1 MILIQQHYVS
11 PDPAR
16 QAELERAAELNR
28 ICPLF
33 EEIELVEGGA
43 RRWTFTD
50 LFQLASSRFSGQVC
64 VIANSDISFD
74 TSLEAAGRLLEQPS
88 TLLALTRWDDDTAPS
103 MEGRLDTATWRFY
116 SQSQDAW
123 IFRAGSLPALNADFQ
138 LGIPRCENRL
148 AFEAAR
154 AGIVIRNPAL
164 SITAR
169 HHHATNVRTWKPREH
184 YRGPLLFPRLTT
196 ATTLA
201 AEGLVLNRGL
211 RRHEAVV
218 QLGDGRLVEAAATAT
233 LRLRDLCRLKI
244 GLRSPFYVRRRHAA
258 VN

>member
-33 EEIELVEGGA
+33 EKIELVEGGA
-43 RRWTFTD
+43 RRWTFND
-50 LFQLASSRFSGQVC
+50 LFQLAASRFSGRVC

-74 TSLEAAGRLLEQPS
+74 ASLEVAGQLVEKPV

-103 MEGRLDTATWRFY
+103 MEGRIDTATWRFY

-123 IFRAGSLPALNADFQ
+123 VFRAGSLPAFDADFQ

-169 HHHATNVRTWKPREH
+169 HHHATNVRSWKPREH

-218 QLGDGRLVEAAATAT
+218 PLGDGQRVAEAVVRP
-233 LRLRDLCRLKI
+233 LRLRDIWRAKV
-244 GLRSPFYVRRRHAA
+244 GLRSPFYIRRRLQTPS
-258 VN
+258 

>member
-16 QAELERAAELNR
+16 QAELERAAEHNR
-28 ICPLF
+28 RCPLF
-33 EEIELVEGGA
+33 EHIELVEGGS
-43 RRWTFTD
+43 RRWTFAD
-50 LFQLASSRFSGQVC
+50 LFRLAADRFSGHVC

-74 TSLEAAGRLLEQPS
+74 ASLEAAGTFVEQPA
-88 TLLALTRWDDDTAPS
+88 TLLALTRWDDDIAPS
-103 MEGRLDTATWRFY
+103 MEGRIDTATWRFF

-123 IFRAGSLPALNADFQ
+123 IFRAGSLPAFNAEFQ

-154 AGIVIRNPAL
+154 SGVVVCDPAL
-164 SITAR
+164 SIIAR
-169 HHHATNVRTWKPREH
+169 HHHATNVRTWKPRDH

-196 ATTLA
+196 ASTLA

-211 RRHEAVV
+211 WRHEAIVP
-218 QLGDGRLVEAAATAT
+218 LGDGRLVERAATAT
-233 LRLRDLCRLKI
+233 PRLRDLCRLKI
-244 GLRSPFYVRRRHAA
+244 GLRSPFYVRRRHSL
-258 VN
+258 VT

>member
-28 ICPLF
+28 ACRLF
-33 EEIELVEGGA
+33 EHIELAEGGT
-43 RRWTFTD
+43 RRWTFAD
-50 LFQLASSRFSGQVC
+50 FFRLAADRFSGRVC

-74 TSLEAAGRLLEQPS
+74 ASLAVAGQLVETPA

-103 MEGRLDTATWRFY
+103 MEGRIDTATWRFY

-123 IFRAGSLPALNADFQ
+123 VFRAGSLPAFDADFQ

-154 AGIVIRNPAL
+154 AGVVVRNPAL
-164 SITAR
+164 SIRAR
-169 HHHATNVRTWKPREH
+169 HHHATNLRTWKPREH

-196 ATTLA
+196 SAECV

-211 RRHEAVV
+211 RRHEVIV
-218 QLGDGRLVEAAATAT
+218 PLGDGRRVDAAATAT

-244 GLRSPFYVRRRHAA
+244 GLRSPFYVRRRHTAA
-258 VN
+258 T

>member
-50 LFQLASSRFSGQVC
+50 LFQLAASRFSGHVC

-74 TSLEAAGRLLEQPS
+74 ASLEVAGQLVDKPA

-103 MEGRLDTATWRFY
+103 MEGRIDTATWRFF

-123 IFRAGSLPALNADFQ
+123 VFRAGSLPAFDADFQ

-169 HHHATNVRTWKPREH
+169 HHHATPPRNTPPSSRRTAPSC
-184 YRGPLLFPRLTT
+184 GAGAF
-196 ATTLA
+196 
-201 AEGLVLNRGL
+201 
-211 RRHEAVV
+211 
-218 QLGDGRLVEAAATAT
+218 
-233 LRLRDLCRLKI
+233 
-244 GLRSPFYVRRRHAA
+244 
-258 VN
+258 